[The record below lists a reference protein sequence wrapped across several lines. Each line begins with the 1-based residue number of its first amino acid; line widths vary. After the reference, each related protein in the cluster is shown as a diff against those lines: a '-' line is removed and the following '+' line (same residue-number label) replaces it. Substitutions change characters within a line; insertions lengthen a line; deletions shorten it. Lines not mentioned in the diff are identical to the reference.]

1 MFCLSNCSKQGLCL
15 SSPPV
20 TLSLGKDHPLQTG
33 SLPQEAHMGS
43 GQEGAPSN
51 HPVGSCYFH
60 MPVNSSIWV
69 YALRPTDF
77 GSPKAETVFP
87 HLD

>member
-1 MFCLSNCSKQGLCL
+1 MSLLPTRHPVPGEG
-15 SSPPV
+15 PPS
-20 TLSLGKDHPLQTG
+20 TDRLP
-33 SLPQEAHMGS
+33 PQEAHMGS